1 LPRKVNFTIAD
12 SLGGTERM
20 TNLDQFES
28 VFKSAD
34 RHPFSE
40 QPITLENILVVT
52 DGNAEQAEQFTE
64 QLRQFL
70 SATQETMNPSYS
82 NLTGDRFAHVQ
93 QLLEMIE
100 QDQPDLICTV
110 RNLHDA
116 IPDFPYSLGTY
127 VDVMTQVIACPVLL
141 VPRSNNWSV
150 TNEVMAI
157 TDHLS
162 GDDRLVSYAA
172 SLTADGG
179 KLVLAHVEDQ
189 QAFARYIDTIGKIP
203 TIDTQVAEEVILE
216 QLLKQP
222 ADYILSCQQAL
233 EERPEHNIHLEAVI
247 TLGHLLE
254 DYKRLI
260 EQHEIDL
267 LVLNTKDDDQLAMHG
282 LAYPL
287 AIELREIP
295 LLLL

>member
-1 LPRKVNFTIAD
+1 
-12 SLGGTERM
+12 M

-70 SATQETMNPSYS
+70 SVTQETMNPSYS

-110 RNLHDA
+110 RNLHDS

-127 VDVMTQVIACPVLL
+127 VDVMTQVVACPVLL

-233 EERPEHNIHLEAVI
+233 EERPEHSIHLAAVI

>member
-1 LPRKVNFTIAD
+1 
-12 SLGGTERM
+12 M

-189 QAFARYIDTIGKIP
+189 QVFARYIDTIGKIP
-203 TIDTQVAEEVILE
+203 TIDTQVAKEVILE

-233 EERPEHNIHLEAVI
+233 EERPEHNIHVEAVI